1 MADQEAVLYRFPD
14 RRNEFNYD
22 RDMIKVGDR
31 LVRGNVT
38 FEVTAVGSDQF
49 GNLVIMLDWPGS
61 GEAEPS

>member
-14 RRNEFNYD
+14 RRSEVNYD

-49 GNLVIMLDWPGS
+49 GHLVVMLDRPGS
-61 GEAEPS
+61 SEGKPS